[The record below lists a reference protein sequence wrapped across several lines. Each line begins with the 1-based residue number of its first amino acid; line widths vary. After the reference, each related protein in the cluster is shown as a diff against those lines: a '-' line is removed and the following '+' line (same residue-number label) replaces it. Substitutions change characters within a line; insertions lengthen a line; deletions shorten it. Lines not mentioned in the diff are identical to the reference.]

1 MSNTYCVV
9 FLFCLSSSCVPYVV
23 SFSVFLF
30 CLSSSCVPYVVS
42 FSVLCFVCLRLVY
55 HMLSVSLNCSFLIG
69 PFVFF
74 NVYCNMTHCIHLVVC
89 FMLKL
94 AITTDTMQRTLA
106 YKVVRTTA
114 SVNYF
119 NFNRKNIIDFLKQ
132 KTV

>member
-1 MSNTYCVV
+1 V
-9 FLFCLSSSCVPYVV
+9 
-23 SFSVFLF
+23 F